1 MAAGASPPV
10 AVTRDEAV
18 SSLGA
23 DLRLIRSRKHQAFL
37 HGRVEGACDSRV
49 KERAV
54 LGDQVND
61 VQLLRHRESASL
73 AIPGHGG
80 DAAGRQQ
87 VNHVARADFGRTEVD
102 GVLAAIGKVV
112 VALTA
117 RDGDDDGSQ
126 TPKAV
131 LEAARAR
138 SLYGKLTIL
147 TLVPCMGELTLLIG
161 LVMFSQLTYP
171 VCGDQFLWDL
181 WVRGAQCVLLF
192 SGAMVS
198 LALFLAAFSPLST
211 PEGWCRGCI
220 L

>member
-1 MAAGASPPV
+1 MGVSKVRVTVASRNELYLV
-10 AVTRDEAV
+10 IKSTTYN
-18 SSLGA
+18 S
-23 DLRLIRSRKHQAFL
+23 
-37 HGRVEGACDSRV
+37 
-49 KERAV
+49 
-54 LGDQVND
+54 
-61 VQLLRHRESASL
+61 LRHRESASL

-102 GVLAAIGKVV
+102 GVLAAIGKVA

-171 VCGDQFLWDL
+171 VCGDF
-181 WVRGAQCVLLF
+181 
-192 SGAMVS
+192 
-198 LALFLAAFSPLST
+198 
-211 PEGWCRGCI
+211 
-220 L
+220 